1 MIDYLLAPRE
11 DDKRALQN
19 AMSGMVYCRDIRGLN
34 VLATYFATD
43 LGINKKDNLLLICF
57 HSFLNLDLGEHFLTQ
72 HITTNGFDEHSGKFM
87 ICLDMTPLSKNYTKL
102 FYCSTSNIPIIFFLQ
117 CLWRMKET
125 IRRIWMR

>member
-43 LGINKKDNLLLICF
+43 LGRNKKEKNQIYYYYYY
-57 HSFLNLDLGEHFLTQ
+57 SFSNLDLGEHFLTQ

-87 ICLDMTPLSKNYTKL
+87 ICLDMTPLSKN
-102 FYCSTSNIPIIFFLQ
+102 
-117 CLWRMKET
+117 
-125 IRRIWMR
+125 